1 MNADQPARKR
11 KPEKKKNILLVP
23 AIIGVTGFLV
33 FLISAPHWAVDEAG
47 AMRVLTAQGYTD
59 IKTGGYDTF
68 GCGFDIFATR
78 FTART
83 AKGYPV
89 RGNVCKT
96 PYVSKSSIEI
106 DDTPPQ

>member
-1 MNADQPARKR
+1 MTKPAPKSD
-11 KPEKKKNILLVP
+11 KKKNILLIP
-23 AIIGVTGFLV
+23 AVIGVMGFLA

-47 AMRVLTAQGYTD
+47 ARRVLEAQGYTD

-83 AKGYPV
+83 PKGYPV

-96 PYVSKSSIEI
+96 PYVSKSSVEI
-106 DDTPPQ
+106 DDAAEH

>member
-1 MNADQPARKR
+1 MTKSAP
-11 KPEKKKNILLVP
+11 KPVKKKNILLVP
-23 AIIGVTGFLV
+23 ALIGVTGFLT
-33 FLISAPHWAVDEAG
+33 FLISAPQWAVDEAG
-47 AMRVLTAQGYTD
+47 ARRVLEAQGYTD

-68 GCGFDIFATR
+68 GCGFDVFATR

-96 PYVSKSSIEI
+96 PYVSKSSVEI
-106 DDTPPQ
+106 DDTQSP